1 MNRFKILFRAS
12 VLVLITLS
20 IFIVPT
26 LYAQTPATMLVPVA
40 LAPVQRD
47 TPVELTALTLDA
59 EIEESNGR
67 TIISGNSTFKLHNT
81 DRANDLQVAVGFP
94 TWAGDV
100 YVFDP
105 ARFGVF
111 NVSVDGARVRT
122 LNPARADLKIGNT
135 IRAVDWYTFTVSI
148 AADEKSTV
156 RYDFAQDLGDSLMPR
171 VIYGML
177 PAVNWKGAI
186 GSARLTLN
194 FPNNTT
200 LEQIV
205 AYDPPNPEFDGKSI
219 TWRFTTKEP
228 PANPTFTVL
237 RQSTWDD
244 LNAKRR
250 AAQQTPNDANA
261 RAALGNVLRQIA
273 AIDSPKHDSF
283 AMQAIAEL
291 ETAVRLDPNNRTARQ
306 GLGTV
311 YETRAGA
318 ATGPRNVG
326 YVQLAI
332 AQWEALQNDA
342 TARRQLAEDN
352 FYLGLDAQTRRDF
365 SNASAYYD
373 KASTFAPGG
382 AGPLF
387 TLDRMNAQRKSLNTT
402 WARALIEQNDLAT
415 ASPKARAALGDKFMT
430 QFAPP
435 AFYVTRA
442 QVTTSAQNRLLT
454 FSLAPYLSPG
464 EMQNAASGVVATLRN
479 AADVDAN
486 LSMEGLNAVVNIT
499 IPFEN
504 RPQLNFKLN
513 ALANA
518 LPNRVEWALVRAT
531 LAGSNFEWSERDE
544 IFARTTSYRE
554 PVDLTAACEAFTAQ
568 SDEITRNLS
577 ALQNISASDD
587 EGQLKRA
594 MLQAAQRGW
603 QNALSFG
610 RVTYHAGNDQ
620 ARVDLCNGQTLA
632 WSSTTWKIERVG
644 LAFLMIQAVIIPAVV
659 WWWLKK
665 KRPKESN

>member
-1 MNRFKILFRAS
+1 MNFFKPLFRAS
-12 VLVLITLS
+12 TLFLILLS
-20 IFIVPT
+20 NLIAPN
-26 LYAQTPATMLVPVA
+26 LHAQTSATILVPVA

-81 DRANDLQVAVGFP
+81 DRANDLQIAVGFP

-100 YVFDP
+100 YTFDP

-111 NVSVDGARVRT
+111 NVSIDGTRVRT

-156 RYDFAQDLGDSLMPR
+156 RYDFVQDLGDSVMPR
-171 VIYGML
+171 MIYGML

-186 GSARLTLN
+186 GSARLTLS

-200 LEQIV
+200 LEQII

-228 PANPTFTVL
+228 PTNPALTFL
-237 RQSTWDD
+237 RQSVWDD

-250 AAQQTPNDANA
+250 TAQQNPNDANA
-261 RAALGNVLRQIA
+261 RAALGNLLRQLA
-273 AIDSPKHDSF
+273 AIDSPKHDSL

-306 GLGTV
+306 ALGAV

-342 TARRQLAEDN
+342 TARRQLAEDY

-365 SNASAYYD
+365 SNASNYYD
-373 KASTFAPGG
+373 KASALAPGG

-387 TLDRMNAQRKSLNTT
+387 TLERMNAQRKSLNIA
-402 WARALIEQNDLAT
+402 WARALLEQTDLAN
-415 ASPKARAALGDKFMT
+415 ASSKARAALGDKFMT
-430 QFAPP
+430 QFSPP

-442 QVTTSAQNRLLT
+442 QVTTSAQTRALT
-454 FSLAPYLSPG
+454 FTLAPYLSPG
-464 EMQNAASGVVATLRN
+464 EMQNAASGAVAVLRK
-479 AADVDAN
+479 AVDVDAN
-486 LSMEGLNAVVNIT
+486 LTAEGLNAVVSIA

-504 RPQLNFKLN
+504 RAQLAAKLE
-513 ALANA
+513 ALAKA
-518 LPNRVEWALVRAT
+518 LPNRVEWSLVRAV
-531 LAGSNFEWSERDE
+531 LSSNDFAWSERDE

-554 PVDLTAACEAFTAQ
+554 QVNLAAACDAFTAQ
-568 SDEITRNLS
+568 SDEIARNLS
-577 ALQNISASDD
+577 ALQNISASDE

-603 QNALSFG
+603 QNALAFG
-610 RVTYHAGNDQ
+610 RVTYRAGNEES
-620 ARVDLCNGQTLA
+620 RVDICNGQTLA
-632 WSSTTWKIERVG
+632 WSSSSWKVERIG
-644 LAFLMIQAVIIPAVV
+644 LAFLIIQAIIIPAVV
-659 WWWLKK
+659 WWWIK
-665 KRPKESN
+665 KRPRESN